1 MTIKKSVY
9 LTSAVTV
16 ISMVVLLTFFYI
28 STYITDRSVTNLVDN
43 KMKIL
48 SLLEESKSDAM
59 QMVASIRNVIINPKD
74 EGSKKNY
81 QSYYQKFVKTNEEL
95 LSVSSGEMKEEIK
108 KAQSLGQTLYSKMKE
123 IQEHAEKGEKD
134 LAVQKSVE
142 LTGTFR
148 NLRDNVVIKL
158 IEKEKKEVE
167 ELKQNTFKMMKYNF
181 YLFLGVFFV
190 SLLVVNFFMF
200 RTIKSLKA
208 LPQMAE
214 KLSEIAK
221 GTSKGDISLIKFDNE
236 IEKREDEIGLIA
248 RSIKKVDEFTYSVI
262 EDVKKSL
269 GVINSVIGSLE
280 SNVTTLQSK
289 SSEQTGYSH
298 QIATAAEQMSQ
309 TITDIA
315 KNASTASDLATNSQN
330 VAVEGLS
337 LSDKASV
344 IVHSANKSTAELK
357 RSIESLNNRVE
368 EIGDI
373 VTVIKDI
380 ADQTN
385 LLALNAAIEAA
396 RAGEQGRGF
405 AVVADEVRK
414 LAEKTI
420 KSTEEIAA
428 KISAVQSESRES
440 QKSMDLTAREVSEAL
455 NALNEVKDALNR
467 IVEHSLK
474 VKDTITQIATATEQQ
489 SSASDE
495 IARSAELSS
504 QIASSIKDITATV
517 SQEVANL
524 NDVVKKLSA
533 AIRGINI

>member
-1 MTIKKSVY
+1 MTIKKSIY
-9 LTSAVTV
+9 ITSTITI
-16 ISMVVLLTFFYI
+16 ISMIVLLVVFYI
-28 STYITDRSVTNLVDN
+28 TTYITDRNIANLVDN

-48 SLLEESKSDAM
+48 SLLEETKSDAM

-81 QSYYQKFVKTNEEL
+81 QSYYQKFVKVNEEL
-95 LSVSSGEMKEEIK
+95 LNISTGEIKEEIK
-108 KAQSLGQTLYSKMKE
+108 KAQSLGQALFSKMKE
-123 IQEHAEKGEKD
+123 IQEHAEKGERD
-134 LAVQKSVE
+134 FAVQKSIE

-148 NLRDNVVIKL
+148 KLRDNVLITL
-158 IEKEKKEVE
+158 IEKEQKEVE
-167 ELKQNTFKMMKYNF
+167 GLKQNTFKSMKFNLYI
-181 YLFLGVFFV
+181 FLGVFFV
-190 SLLVVNFFMF
+190 SLATVNFFLF
-200 RTIKSLKA
+200 RTIKNFKA

-221 GTSKGDISLIKFDNE
+221 GASKGDISLIEFEKE
-236 IEKREDEIGLIA
+236 IENRKDEIGLIV

-262 EDVKKSL
+262 ENVKKSL
-269 GVINSVIGSLE
+269 GVINSVIGSIE
-280 SNVTTLQSK
+280 SNVGTLYSK
-289 SSEQTGYSH
+289 SNEQTGYSH

-330 VAVEGLS
+330 VALEGVS
-337 LSDKASV
+337 LSDKASI
-344 IVHSANKSTAELK
+344 IVNSANKSTAELK
-357 RSIESLNNRVE
+357 KAIESLNNRVE

-420 KSTEEIAA
+420 KSTEEIAT
-428 KISAVQSESRES
+428 KISAVQLESRES
-440 QKSMDLTAREVSEAL
+440 QRSMELTARDVSEAL
-455 NALNEVKDALNR
+455 KALNEVKDALNR

-474 VKDTITQIATATEQQ
+474 VKDTITQIATATEEQ

-504 QIASSIKDITATV
+504 QIANNIRDITATV